1 MLKHYTRACN
11 FYYGDH
17 STLMVNKK
25 LSLPLN
31 GYDKIS
37 FDTIELITRKKRKK
51 IHISKLNLLSK
62 FLKKKVQSDIKNITK
77 KKIFLSL
84 NLSLHL

>member
-1 MLKHYTRACN
+1 MLKYYTRACN

-31 GYDKIS
+31 GNDKIS
-37 FDTIELITRKKRKK
+37 FDTIEQQEKREKKFTFQ
-51 IHISKLNLLSK
+51 N
-62 FLKKKVQSDIKNITK
+62 
-77 KKIFLSL
+77 
-84 NLSLHL
+84 

>member
-1 MLKHYTRACN
+1 MLKYYTRACN

-25 LSLPLN
+25 LALPLN
-31 GYDKIS
+31 GNDKIS
-37 FDTIELITRKKRKK
+37 FDTIELITRKKKNK

-62 FLKKKVQSDIKNITK
+62 SLKKKVKLDIKNVTK
-77 KKIFLSL
+77 KKKLCQTKV
-84 NLSLHL
+84 